1 MGELPVYV
9 PLPDWPEDFAVVVAD
24 QEEVS
29 TWPNFPSR
37 SLNLTFLQGSDNPC
51 RYPNSLTND
60 YDYKKQQLKEK
71 KEIFGM
77 FS

>member
-9 PLPDWPEDFAVVVAD
+9 TLPDWPEDFAVVVAD

-37 SLNLTFLQGSDNPC
+37 SLNLTFFPGSDNPC
-51 RYPNSLTND
+51 RYPTSLTND
-60 YDYKKQQLKEK
+60 YDYKKQQVKEK